1 MLAGNSTLTVSPK
14 TTAYL
19 TPGAT
24 SISIG
29 RRDAN
34 RADQSWYF
42 TLTNKGDIYFNTP
55 SDTAVQT
62 RYLDKLTPALNFPIW
77 AGLSVTPKVD
87 LILYEN
93 KINYSH
99 YRAFVPSISLSYT
112 FNWREGMS
120 WKRALCYG
128 AQTTTP
134 SPAGNTH

>member
-42 TLTNKGDIYFNTP
+42 TLTNKGD
-55 SDTAVQT
+55 
-62 RYLDKLTPALNFPIW
+62 PITN
-77 AGLSVTPKVD
+77 GMV
-87 LILYEN
+87 
-93 KINYSH
+93 
-99 YRAFVPSISLSYT
+99 RRFVRKPGTIV
-112 FNWREGMS
+112 GMS
-120 WKRALCYG
+120 GKGPNPAFTGWKSG
-128 AQTTTP
+128 
-134 SPAGNTH
+134 